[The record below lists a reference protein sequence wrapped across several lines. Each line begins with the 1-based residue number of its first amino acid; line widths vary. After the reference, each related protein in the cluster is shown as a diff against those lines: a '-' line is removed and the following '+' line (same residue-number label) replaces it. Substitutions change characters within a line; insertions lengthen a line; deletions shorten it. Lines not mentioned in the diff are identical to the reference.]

1 MNVEWPPIPLYIAFA
16 IVATWG
22 SVLGAELRKED
33 INSVEER
40 DLSLLRKLLQWS
52 GVGAAVHLLIY
63 LGIAYCKTLGA
74 EHFLS
79 SLSVV
84 MHITIVAAVMVFMTF
99 MFTVSFK
106 RTRKDG

>member
-22 SVLGAELRKED
+22 AVLGAELRKKD
-33 INSVEER
+33 INPVEER
-40 DLSLLRKLLQWS
+40 ELSRLRKLLQWS

-63 LGIAYCKTLGA
+63 LGLAYYKTLSAG
-74 EHFLS
+74 HFLS